1 MVNDEEL
8 KLLEQLA
15 FGDISERDF
24 LNSYPINLTQEKS
37 YLTNLINAT
46 TKEKDGENLDLLLDA
61 IASLELYKDFDY
73 QSAYRKLIKEN
84 WHRMHENLVD
94 SLDKTAPNEDCFIHV
109 LNQTYD
115 YYADGVEDFMVPIWS
130 KCLWSLYEVK
140 SEKSIETIKQHVDS
154 EYIYLKET
162 AKDLLSRV
170 S

>member
-1 MVNDEEL
+1 MMKNLNCL
-8 KLLEQLA
+8 KNSLLE
-15 FGDISERDF
+15 IF

-61 IASLELYKDFDY
+61 IAALELYNDFDY

-94 SLDKTAPNEDCFIHV
+94 SLDKTTFNEDCFIHV

-130 KCLWSLYEVK
+130 KCLWSLYRIGSQKGSDVIQQF
-140 SEKSIETIKQHVDS
+140 SNS
-154 EYIYLKET
+154 EYDYLKNT
-162 AKDLLSRV
+162 ANALLFKINN
-170 S
+170 